1 MRALPLDS
9 LSFGQVR
16 GYVWRNWRN
25 LSTPGQPMPSYI
37 QLDHV
42 YGLAGFDLNMSRAP
56 PVAHTNSQMCQLGVQ
71 LGENSAE
78 ERGLDISAIAIAVSS
93 TDVQVK
99 SKVKT
104 PWIFA

>member
-1 MRALPLDS
+1 
-9 LSFGQVR
+9 
-16 GYVWRNWRN
+16 
-25 LSTPGQPMPSYI
+25 MPSYI

-56 PVAHTNSQMCQLGVQ
+56 PVAHKNSQLCRHGAQ
-71 LGENSAE
+71 LGENSAD
-78 ERGLDISAIAIAVSS
+78 ERGLDMNAIAIAVGSS
-93 TDVQVK
+93 EMQVK